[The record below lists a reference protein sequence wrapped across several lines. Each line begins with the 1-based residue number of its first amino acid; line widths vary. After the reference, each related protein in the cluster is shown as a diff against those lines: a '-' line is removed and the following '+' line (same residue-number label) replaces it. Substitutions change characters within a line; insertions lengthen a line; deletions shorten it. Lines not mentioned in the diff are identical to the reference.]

1 MLPLPV
7 LSGLEVRPALRR
19 SSPAGSRITAIVS
32 LCVAGML
39 CGQGARAQSMEEAV
53 RTALETHPRIGEL
66 REAVEASRTEIGIPQ
81 SRRNIQMSIDG
92 GLGRQKANDGASA
105 SVITPT
111 VRVRKLVHDA
121 GRTDHEV
128 KLREA
133 RLGGAES
140 TLVSGREDLALEV
153 VTAYIQVA
161 RSSDAVEAVRE
172 WLTGLRAIASMTDQI
187 QRIDRGRQFDNALA
201 SSRVQRAEAELLTR
215 LTSLADARAQLRGL
229 VGQPVPAPT
238 PIRPLALRD
247 IESLDLVVASHP
259 QIRTAEATIEVAREQ
274 SILDQLYDRPN
285 LSVEGFVSSGN
296 DLRGR
301 FRAVNNLG
309 VQLVGNL
316 SLLDGGAGAAT
327 SKASLLRVQ
336 QAERARDA
344 VQVELLTALAR
355 LRTILEDS
363 AARSD
368 SFERAYRQAITLAAR
383 MREQFRAGRRPLV
396 DLLSQE
402 TEIYQTKVSALGER
416 YDALLT
422 QARMA
427 HASGQ
432 LLSVLG
438 LDSHIR

>member
-1 MLPLPV
+1 
-7 LSGLEVRPALRR
+7 
-19 SSPAGSRITAIVS
+19 
-32 LCVAGML
+32 
-39 CGQGARAQSMEEAV
+39 
-53 RTALETHPRIGEL
+53 
-66 REAVEASRTEIGIPQ
+66 
-81 SRRNIQMSIDG
+81 
-92 GLGRQKANDGASA
+92 
-105 SVITPT
+105 
-111 VRVRKLVHDA
+111 
-121 GRTDHEV
+121 
-128 KLREA
+128 
-133 RLGGAES
+133 
-140 TLVSGREDLALEV
+140 
-153 VTAYIQVA
+153 
-161 RSSDAVEAVRE
+161 
-172 WLTGLRAIASMTDQI
+172 MTDQI

-215 LTSLADARAQLRGL
+215 LTSLSDARAQLRGL

-247 IESLDLVVASHP
+247 IENLDLVVASHP

-355 LRTILEDS
+355 LRTLLEDS

>member
-1 MLPLPV
+1 
-7 LSGLEVRPALRR
+7 
-19 SSPAGSRITAIVS
+19 
-32 LCVAGML
+32 
-39 CGQGARAQSMEEAV
+39 MEEAV

-66 REAVEASRTEIGIPQ
+66 REAVEASRTEIDIPQ

-172 WLTGLRAIASMTDQI
+172 WVTGLRAIASMTDQI

-215 LTSLADARAQLRGL
+215 LTSLSDARAQLRGL

-247 IESLDLVVASHP
+247 IENLDLVVASHP

-285 LSVEGFVSSGN
+285 LSVEGFLSSGN

-355 LRTILEDS
+355 LRTLLEDS

>member
-1 MLPLPV
+1 
-7 LSGLEVRPALRR
+7 
-19 SSPAGSRITAIVS
+19 
-32 LCVAGML
+32 
-39 CGQGARAQSMEEAV
+39 MEEAV

-66 REAVEASRTEIGIPQ
+66 REAVEASRTEIDIPQ

-140 TLVSGREDLALEV
+140 TLVSSREDLALEV

-229 VGQPVPAPT
+229 VGQAVPAPT

-368 SFERAYRQAITLAAR
+368 SFEQAYRQAITLAAR

>member
-1 MLPLPV
+1 
-7 LSGLEVRPALRR
+7 
-19 SSPAGSRITAIVS
+19 
-32 LCVAGML
+32 
-39 CGQGARAQSMEEAV
+39 
-53 RTALETHPRIGEL
+53 
-66 REAVEASRTEIGIPQ
+66 
-81 SRRNIQMSIDG
+81 
-92 GLGRQKANDGASA
+92 
-105 SVITPT
+105 
-111 VRVRKLVHDA
+111 
-121 GRTDHEV
+121 
-128 KLREA
+128 
-133 RLGGAES
+133 
-140 TLVSGREDLALEV
+140 
-153 VTAYIQVA
+153 
-161 RSSDAVEAVRE
+161 VEAVRE
-172 WLTGLRAIASMTDQI
+172 WVTGLRAIASMTDQI

-215 LTSLADARAQLRGL
+215 LTSLSDARAQLRGL

-247 IESLDLVVASHP
+247 IENLDLVVASHP

-355 LRTILEDS
+355 LRTLLEDS

>member
-1 MLPLPV
+1 
-7 LSGLEVRPALRR
+7 
-19 SSPAGSRITAIVS
+19 
-32 LCVAGML
+32 
-39 CGQGARAQSMEEAV
+39 MEEAV

-66 REAVEASRTEIGIPQ
+66 REAVEASRTEIDIPQ

-172 WLTGLRAIASMTDQI
+172 WVTGLRAIASMTDQI

-215 LTSLADARAQLRGL
+215 LTSLSDARAQLRGL

-247 IESLDLVVASHP
+247 IENLDLVVASHP

-355 LRTILEDS
+355 LRTLLEDS

>member
-1 MLPLPV
+1 M
-7 LSGLEVRPALRR
+7 
-19 SSPAGSRITAIVS
+19 TAIVS

-66 REAVEASRTEIGIPQ
+66 REAVEASRTEIDIPQ

-215 LTSLADARAQLRGL
+215 LTSLSDARAQLRGL

-247 IESLDLVVASHP
+247 IENLDLVVASHP

-355 LRTILEDS
+355 LRTLLEDS